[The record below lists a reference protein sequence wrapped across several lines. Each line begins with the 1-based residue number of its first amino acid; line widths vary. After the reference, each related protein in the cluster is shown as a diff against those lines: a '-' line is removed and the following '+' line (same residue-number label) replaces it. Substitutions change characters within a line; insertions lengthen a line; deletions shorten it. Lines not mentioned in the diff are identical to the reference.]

1 MTKTQR
7 SLFEQPDA
15 QPFLFE
21 GSRLGVLFLHGFTST
36 PQSVRAVAHSLHES
50 TNATVLGPLLA
61 GHGTGP
67 EDLART
73 GHLDWVRSA
82 ERALETLRA
91 RCDRVVIGGLSL
103 GATIALNIAAR
114 RPRDIDGV
122 FSINGSTGLYRPDVV
137 APLYADD
144 APEFVPGIGSDIARQ
159 GMREICY
166 DRIPR
171 DTLQHRF
178 LLTNATGALLPLLRS
193 RLLILQ
199 SRTDNV
205 VAPENATHIACSAG
219 SDDIRMVW
227 LSRSLHVAT
236 LDHDD
241 AMIANVLSQFVS
253 HDAAADDHPW
263 VEAAQPDSEAD
274 TVEGGPP

>member
-1 MTKTQR
+1 MTQTER
-7 SLFEQPDA
+7 SLIEEPGA

-36 PQSVRAVAHSLHES
+36 PQSVRAVARRLHES
-50 TNATVLGPLLA
+50 TQATVMGPLLA
-61 GHGTGP
+61 GHGTVP

-82 ERALETLRA
+82 EGALDTLRG
-91 RCDRVVIGGLSL
+91 RCDRVIIGGLSL

-114 RPRDIDGV
+114 RPGDIDGV
-122 FSINGSTGLYRPDVV
+122 FSINGSTGLYRPEVV
-137 APLYADD
+137 APLYAED
-144 APEFVPGIGSDIARQ
+144 AAEFVPGIGSDIARH
-159 GMREICY
+159 GVREVCY

-171 DTLQHRF
+171 STLQHRF

-205 VAPENATHIACSAG
+205 VAPANATTIACAAG

-241 AMIANVLSQFVS
+241 ALIAHVLSQFVLR
-253 HDAAADDHPW
+253 DT
-263 VEAAQPDSEAD
+263 EAD
-274 TVEGGPP
+274 AHPLVEEAQA